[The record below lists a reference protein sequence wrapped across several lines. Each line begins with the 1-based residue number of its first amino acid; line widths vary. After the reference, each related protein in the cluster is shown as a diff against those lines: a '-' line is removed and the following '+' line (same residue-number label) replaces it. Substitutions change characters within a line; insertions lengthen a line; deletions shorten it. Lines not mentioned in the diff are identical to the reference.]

1 MKKGIILLLVSL
13 FAVSAVYADGADVLR
28 RKYSQVSIGRNTIKN
43 DQWGKLKSDIALN
56 YTNGRTF
63 YLHEEEIIDM
73 IRFGIDGTWTDLSYA
88 RYTRTLPLDGKFK
101 EYKFNQFDYAL
112 NVGPSV
118 HINPIDD
125 VYVHAYFRY
134 APAYSLLFGDKQVY
148 GNYATYFVTG
158 LSVSYNFI
166 ALGFEGRFGNCNYNN
181 YISAKRLDK
190 LMPHPSNILT
200 ERVKH
205 RGWRFYVSFMF

>member
-13 FAVSAVYADGADVLR
+13 FALSAAYADGADVLR

-63 YLHEEEIIDM
+63 YLHEDEIIDM
-73 IRFGIDGTWTDLSYA
+73 IRFGIDGTWTDLTYA
-88 RYTRTLPLDGKFK
+88 HYTRTLPVEDKNKG
-101 EYKFNQFDYAL
+101 YKFNQFDYAL
-112 NVGPSV
+112 NVGPSA
-118 HINPIDD
+118 HIEPIDD
-125 VYVHAYFRY
+125 VLVHTYFRY

-166 ALGFEGRFGNCNYNN
+166 ALGFEGRFGNCNYSNLV
-181 YISAKRLDK
+181 SAKRLESLK
-190 LMPHPSNILT
+190 PNPENVLT

-205 RGWRFYVSFMF
+205 RGWRFYISFMF